1 MCSGIKS
8 AGWDFTFESLEQG
21 LEQAHGCT
29 VPGFRVPG
37 TEAEYRLGGGGG
49 AAVQLTENRQGEVGA
64 AGLWK
69 KAFWRR
75 CSHLDSSWSSAC
87 TSSRFLLPS
96 LLQ

>member
-1 MCSGIKS
+1 MCSGMKS
-8 AGWDFTFESLEQG
+8 AGRDFTFGSLEQG
-21 LEQAHGCT
+21 LEQAYGCT

-37 TEAEYRLGGGGG
+37 TEAEYRLGGG
-49 AAVQLTENRQGEVGA
+49 AAVQLTENRQGEVGP

-69 KAFWRR
+69 EAFWRR
-75 CSHLDSSWSSAC
+75 CSHLDFSWSSAC